1 MEQTLTI
8 DETQENYRQV
18 QRKLRRGKGSKE
30 DRQKVKQKLADL
42 ESELAYVL
50 GDQGFEEFVSER
62 LTHYRKQLDEN
73 TAMCSCWRTTC
84 PLKKGKVPAA
94 IRQHGTE
101 LTGRRSPSDLVAE
114 WLQRHDGGEALA
126 LVRKEWAQMVVRVHV
141 ALDDAKEHLEESTY
155 LPSEEEI
162 ARNVG
167 LTPPSEREDSDSS
180 DDSDDTATPADDA
193 DSTAVGVAGD

>member
-1 MEQTLTI
+1 MEQTITI

-30 DRQKVKQKLADL
+30 DRKKVKQKLSDL

-50 GDQGFEEFVSER
+50 GDQGFEEFVAER
-62 LTHYRKQLDEN
+62 LTHYRKELDEN

-84 PLKKGKVPAA
+84 PLKKGEVPAA

-101 LTGRRSPSDLVAE
+101 VTGRRTPSDLVAE
-114 WLQRHDGGEALA
+114 WLQRHEGGEALA

-155 LPSEEEI
+155 LKPEEEL

-167 LTPPSEREDSDSS
+167 LTPPGKRSDDDPDEATPSSDSAGHS
-180 DDSDDTATPADDA
+180 
-193 DSTAVGVAGD
+193 AVGVADD

>member
-18 QRKLRRGKGSKE
+18 QRKLRRGKGSKD
-30 DRQKVKQKLADL
+30 DRQTVKEKLAEI

-62 LTHYRKQLDEN
+62 LTHYRKNLDEN

-84 PLKKGKVPAA
+84 PLKQGKVPPS

-101 LTGRRSPSDLVAE
+101 LTGRQSPSDLVAE

-126 LVRKEWAQMVVRVHV
+126 LIRKEWARMVVRVHV

-155 LPSEEEI
+155 LKPEDEL

-167 LTPPSEREDSDSS
+167 LTPPGERDTGDSSS
-180 DDSDDTATPADDA
+180 DDSSPAD
-193 DSTAVGVAGD
+193 SSGHSAVGVADD